1 MSTKSTA
8 QKSSIAWKLMSAS
21 MPQYCTVLYWPGSWH
36 QRPRN
41 ATLLCG
47 TNSGHADI
55 VMSCLR
61 TPWWAACNTWTRSSK
76 ALSTLS
82 YMCAHAHLKRW
93 VLHHWE
99 CLQQCPHSCRLLLTP
114 SCQLQQIYM
123 RLVLWILFVWGLTA
137 CEAVVAWCH
146 FCSRPSDKP
155 TDQLVRQTH
164 QTRFQSDWTKL
175 LIFKRTVVRQCSL
188 IVWLCSAC

>member
-1 MSTKSTA
+1 
-8 QKSSIAWKLMSAS
+8 
-21 MPQYCTVLYWPGSWH
+21 
-36 QRPRN
+36 
-41 ATLLCG
+41 
-47 TNSGHADI
+47 
-55 VMSCLR
+55 MSCLR

-164 QTRFQSDWTKL
+164 NIYIPLRHLPRKQTRQRLVSWHNHQTRFQSDWTKL

-188 IVWLCSAC
+188 IVWLCSAS